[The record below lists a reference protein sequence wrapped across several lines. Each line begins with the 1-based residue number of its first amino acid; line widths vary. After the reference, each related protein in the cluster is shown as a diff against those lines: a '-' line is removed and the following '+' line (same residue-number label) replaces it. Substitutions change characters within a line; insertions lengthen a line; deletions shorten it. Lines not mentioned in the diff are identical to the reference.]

1 MTVNSSFPAETVPQF
16 ITYAKANPGK
26 INMASGG
33 IGSTPHVAGELFSI
47 MVGLD
52 LVHVPYRASLV
63 PDLLAGQ
70 VQLVFAPIPT
80 VIGYLKAG
88 KLRALAVTSTTRM
101 VALPHTPTMT
111 EFVPGYEAY
120 TWFGIGAPKGV
131 PAEIVLKLN
140 KEANAGLADPRM
152 IEHLTDLGSD
162 PMPMTPDEFGKFIAD
177 ETAKWAKVIRTS
189 NIKPE

>member
-1 MTVNSSFPAETVPQF
+1 MNPSVPADTVPQF
-16 ITYAKANPGK
+16 IAYAKANPGK

-47 MVGLD
+47 MVGVD
-52 LVHVPYRASLV
+52 LVHVPYRANLV

-88 KLRALAVTSTTRM
+88 NLRALAVTSTTR
-101 VALPHTPTMT
+101 VPALPNTPTMT
-111 EFVPGYEAY
+111 EFVPGYEAS
-120 TWFGIGAPKGV
+120 TWFGIGAPNGIS
-131 PAEIVLKLN
+131 AEIVAKLN
-140 KEANAGLADPRM
+140 KEVNAGFADPKM
-152 IEHLTDLGSD
+152 IERLTDVGSD
-162 PMPMTPDEFGKFIAD
+162 PMPMTPAEFGKFIAD
-177 ETAKWAKVIRTS
+177 ETAKCAKVIRTS